1 MNSRLEQAAR
11 RRRQLITQCHLQ
23 RMQLAA
29 ELGSLRPTLHSLQSG
44 WRIVN
49 RVRRHPGWIAVA
61 GLGLALVTPRRIAS
75 WMRIG
80 STGLRTWR
88 SLAPRIQQLLSAYR

>member
-1 MNSRLEQAAR
+1 MNSRIEQATLH
-11 RRRQLITQCHLQ
+11 RRQLITQCRLQ

-29 ELGSLRPTLHSLQSG
+29 ELDSLQPTLHSLQSG

-49 RVRRHPGWIAVA
+49 RVRRHPGWIATV

-88 SLAPRIQQLLSAYR
+88 TLAPGIRQLLSTYR